1 MMKKIASPEC
11 LKETSA
17 ADRESPV
24 PGATFRI
31 LPDPLLD
38 HPLIGLGVEAEP
50 PPFLWRDP
58 KHVTPP
64 LRARIWE
71 VIERRLALLRPAIA
85 RLFCMP
91 EQWNPSLDGRT
102 YTWDH
107 PDLQEYLR
115 MIRFL
120 DRLGCGINLVLFTQ
134 FQEPIET
141 QRRAVYAMIGFI
153 QKLRDD
159 LGIRNIRWLTLF
171 NEPESVF
178 RQDSPLARAIFGH
191 DPPLHTWDEYV
202 SLNRMAMELLRDH
215 RMGDIR
221 LVVPDVAWGGRMR
234 RERMTL
240 TAAAFPTEDVC
251 FSCHHYNPE
260 DREYYETVPDAYQY
274 DGLQEEVER
283 YRRLIGPTRQ
293 LIVWEFNYIGRG
305 FDTHNPGV
313 DTKGRIALEAPD
325 AGAHVAYRVINSLR
339 YGVDGLCLWHMN
351 DGDVN
356 KFGLWRSP
364 NEHFGFKPHWY
375 AFRLL
380 TAAFRPGQ
388 WVLRVEGDSP
398 AISLVATRDGQEKLR
413 AALVNTSET
422 PAIAEIRSADCDW
435 RLAYRVG
442 PVPSPS
448 SSDEGLDIHD
458 QPVAME
464 RTGILRIPLEPWE
477 LVVLSNDRLDRL
489 QE

>member
-1 MMKKIASPEC
+1 MKKRMSPGCHKEASD
-11 LKETSA
+11 
-17 ADRESPV
+17 ADCEFPV
-24 PGATFRI
+24 AVATFRI

-50 PPFLWRDP
+50 PPFLWGDP

-71 VIERRLALLRPAIA
+71 VIERRLGLLRPAIA

-120 DRLGCGINLVLFTQ
+120 DQMGCGINLVLFTQ
-134 FQEPIET
+134 FREPAET

-153 QKLRDD
+153 QKLRGD

-178 RQDSPLARAIFGH
+178 RQDSPLARAIFGN
-191 DPPLHTWDEYV
+191 DPPLHTWEEYV
-202 SLNRMAMELLRDH
+202 GLNRMAMDLLREN
-215 RMGDIR
+215 RLADIR

-234 RERMTL
+234 RERMML
-240 TAAAFPTEDVC
+240 AAAAFPTEDVC
-251 FSCHHYNPE
+251 FSYHHYNPE
-260 DREYYETVPDAYQY
+260 DREYYETVPDAFQY

-283 YRRLIGPTRQ
+283 YRRLIGPRRQ

-305 FDTHNPGV
+305 FDTHHPGV

-325 AGAHVAYRVINSLR
+325 AGAHVAYRVINSFR
-339 YGVDGLCLWHMN
+339 YGVDGMCLWHMN

-356 KFGLWRSP
+356 KFGLWRAP
-364 NEHFGFKPHWY
+364 DENFGIKPHWY
-375 AFRLL
+375 AYWLL

-388 WVLRVEGDSP
+388 RVLRVEGDSP
-398 AISLVATRDGQEKLR
+398 VVSLAATRDESGNVR
-413 AALVNTSET
+413 AALVNTSEL
-422 PAIAEIRSADCDW
+422 PAVAEIQSTGTDW
-435 RLAYRVG
+435 RVAYRVG
-442 PVPSPS
+442 PVFVTS
-448 SSDEGLDIHD
+448 SEDELQGLAEH
-458 QPVAME
+458 PVTME
-464 RTGILRIPLEPWE
+464 KKGTMRIMLGPWE
-477 LVVLSNDRLDRL
+477 LAVLSNDRLAML